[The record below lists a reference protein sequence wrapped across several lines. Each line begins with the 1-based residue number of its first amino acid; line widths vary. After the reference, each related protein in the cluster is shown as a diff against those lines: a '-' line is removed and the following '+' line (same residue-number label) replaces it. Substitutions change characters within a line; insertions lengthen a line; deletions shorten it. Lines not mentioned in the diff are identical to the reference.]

1 MPLVPPTGPAATLM
15 QTLEAERV
23 DQTTAQQ
30 AIQTFLNAC
39 SQLTQEERQSQFDT
53 LLSIV
58 DERPTGPAC
67 FLSGVC
73 GAVLEQG
80 AWPGRMGEILQRLLE
95 EILPQAS
102 YLARE
107 SQKREQLAIPPRTSF
122 ASAEEEEAHYQ
133 EVEKVGVQ
141 AFEELSAAHPL
152 ARDAWNYLGA
162 LWPACVAL
170 YSLNVPSRER
180 AKVVLPVLEPL
191 SNRHEGAYWLQK
203 LLNVLDQEPLLV
215 IDPVKETGITA
226 RVSGVSDNF
235 QLNTLLL
242 EVFPRGWLERR
253 RISQSAFEI
262 ASGIGPQFTRETIT
276 GTWNLYQSTAITPEG
291 RLTAGEEAARHW
303 IWGEGSPSDISIV
316 DGYRVIIL
324 GPPTHYPSWSSVR
337 HFKCL
342 RASIDEVQ
350 VLDKSTLRQWL
361 KRLASR

>member
-15 QTLEAERV
+15 QALEAERV
-23 DQTTAQQ
+23 DQATAQQ
-30 AIQTFLNAC
+30 SVQAFLDTC
-39 SQLTQEERQSQFDT
+39 SRLTKEERQSQFDT

-73 GAVLEQG
+73 GALLEQG
-80 AWPGRMGEILQRLLE
+80 VWPGRMGDILQRLLD

-102 YLARE
+102 FLARE
-107 SQKREQLAIPPRTSF
+107 CQKREQLSIPPRTSF

-133 EVEKVGVQ
+133 QVEKVGVQ

-162 LWPACVAL
+162 IWPACVAL
-170 YSLNVPSRER
+170 YSLDVPARDR
-180 AKVVLPVLEPL
+180 ARVFLPVLEPL

-203 LLNVLDQEPLLV
+203 LLNVLDQAPLLV
-215 IDPVKETGITA
+215 INPAKQTGITA
-226 RVSGVSDNF
+226 RMSGVSDNF
-235 QLNTLLL
+235 QLNTLLM
-242 EVFPRGWLERR
+242 EAFPRGWLERR

-262 ASGIGPQFTRETIT
+262 AAGIGPQFTRETIT
-276 GTWNLYQSTAITPEG
+276 GTWNLYQSTAFTPEG
-291 RLTAGEEAARHW
+291 KLAEGEEAARHL

-316 DGYRVIIL
+316 DGYRVVLL
-324 GPPTHYPSWSSVR
+324 GPATHYPSWSSVR

-342 RASIDEVQ
+342 RAGLDDVQ
-350 VLDKSTLRQWL
+350 VLDKTAVRDWL
-361 KRLASR
+361 KRLSSR